1 MTFWIV
7 QSTIISIILIFLV
20 HYLFI
25 FFRDTLTVPKIKDL
39 VNKPNR
45 KYDEILS
52 TVQTTKK
59 HTSHSEKNTH
69 SVTSETKVAMKNQLH
84 SFLND
89 LKKKNNTGQSM
100 GQPIGQSVD
109 HSIGQSNEF
118 SLYK

>member
-7 QSTIISIILIFLV
+7 QSTLISIILIFLV

-59 HTSHSEKNTH
+59 NTTQSDKKTSTI
-69 SVTSETKVAMKNQLH
+69 TSETKATMKNQLH

-89 LKKKNNTGQSM
+89 LKKKNNAGQSM
-100 GQPIGQSVD
+100 GQSM
-109 HSIGQSNEF
+109 GQSNEF

>member
-59 HTSHSEKNTH
+59 NTTQ
-69 SVTSETKVAMKNQLH
+69 SDKKTGTITSETKATMK
-84 SFLND
+84 SR
-89 LKKKNNTGQSM
+89 GM
-100 GQPIGQSVD
+100 PIVED
-109 HSIGQSNEF
+109 F
-118 SLYK
+118 KVSLADTLYLTN

>member
-1 MTFWIV
+1 MTFWII

-20 HYLFI
+20 HYLFV

-39 VNKPNR
+39 VNKPNK

-52 TVQTTKK
+52 TVHVTKSK
-59 HTSHSEKNTH
+59 FNKKSEKTPDII
-69 SVTSETKVAMKNQLH
+69 TSETKVNMKTQLH

-89 LKKKNNTGQSM
+89 LKKKNSAGE
-100 GQPIGQSVD
+100 P
-109 HSIGQSNEF
+109 SNF

>member
-1 MTFWIV
+1 MTFWII

-39 VNKPNR
+39 VNKPNK

-59 HTSHSEKNTH
+59 KINKKPEKMPDTI
-69 SVTSETKVAMKNQLH
+69 TTETKTNMKNQLH
-84 SFLND
+84 SFLSD
-89 LKKKNNTGQSM
+89 LKKKNSTGQ
-100 GQPIGQSVD
+100 PA
-109 HSIGQSNEF
+109 EF

>member
-1 MTFWIV
+1 MTFWII
-7 QSTIISIILIFLV
+7 QSTIISIVLIFLV

-39 VNKPNR
+39 VNKPKK

-59 HTSHSEKNTH
+59 KIDKN
-69 SVTSETKVAMKNQLH
+69 SNKKSDVITSETKVNMKNQLH

-89 LKKKNNTGQSM
+89 LKKKNNA
-100 GQPIGQSVD
+100 GQPV
-109 HSIGQSNEF
+109 EF